1 VASEP
6 VTGDAITSDA
16 ITGDAMNTAGPGRDG
31 LLTPAD
37 VRALADRLA
46 LRPTKQRGQNFV
58 IDQNTIR
65 RIVRLADVQAGDPV
79 LEVGPGLGSLTL
91 GLLGAGAR
99 VTAIEVD
106 RRLASALPV
115 TVAERLPSAT
125 DRLTVIT
132 DDALRVPL
140 PLAASSETD
149 ADLQQPGNLVANLP
163 YNVAVPILL
172 RLLAEQPSIERAVVM
187 VQTEVARRLVA
198 APGNRDYGVPSAKLA
213 WFGRARLLG
222 SVPPVVFW
230 PAPRVD
236 SALVGFERLPQ
247 PGSEADRA
255 AVFSC
260 VDAAFAQRRKTV
272 RRALAARAAPGE
284 DITEVL
290 ARARVDPSVR
300 AEVLSIRD
308 FARIANAR
316 STEAGA

>member
-1 VASEP
+1 MASDS
-6 VTGDAITSDA
+6 VTGDAITGDA
-16 ITGDAMNTAGPGRDG
+16 ITGDAMNTAGPGGDG

-65 RIVRLADVQAGDPV
+65 RIVRLADVRAGDAV

-106 RRLASALPV
+106 QRLASALPV
-115 TVAERLPSAT
+115 TVAERLPSAAN
-125 DRLTVIT
+125 RLTVVT
-132 DDALRVPL
+132 ADALRVPL
-140 PLAASSETD
+140 PLTASSGAEPD
-149 ADLQQPGNLVANLP
+149 PQPGNLVANLP

-172 RLLAEQPSIERAVVM
+172 RLLAEQPSINRAVVM

-236 SALVGFERLPQ
+236 SALVGFERLTQ

-255 AVFSC
+255 SVFSC
-260 VDAAFAQRRKTV
+260 IDAAFAQRRKTV

>member
-1 VASEP
+1 
-6 VTGDAITSDA
+6 
-16 ITGDAMNTAGPGRDG
+16 M
-31 LLTPAD
+31 LTPAD
-37 VRALADRLA
+37 VRLLADRLA
-46 LRPTKQRGQNFV
+46 LRPTKRRGQNFV

-65 RIVRLADVQAGDPV
+65 RIVRLADVHADERV
-79 LEVGPGLGSLTL
+79 LEIGPGLGSLTL

-106 RRLASALPV
+106 QRLASVLPA
-115 TVAERLPSAT
+115 TVVERLPVAA
-125 DRLTVIT
+125 DRLTVVT
-132 DDALRVPL
+132 ADALRVAL
-140 PLAASSETD
+140 PLTA
-149 ADLQQPGNLVANLP
+149 PGGPPGSLVANLP

-172 RLLAEQPSIERAVVM
+172 RLLAEQTSIVRAVVM

-198 APGNRDYGVPSAKLA
+198 VPGSRDYGVPSAKLA

-222 SVPPVVFW
+222 SVPPAVFW
-230 PAPRVD
+230 PVPRVD
-236 SALVGFERLPQ
+236 SALVGFERLP
-247 PGSEADRA
+247 PPDPDADRA
-255 AVFSC
+255 AVFAC

-290 ARARVDPSVR
+290 TRARVDPSVR

-316 STEAGA
+316 STESGA